1 MPTSTRLRGE
11 DGLTSLIIV
20 SQQGHVEVARL
31 LVDSGADIDK
41 GAKDGPT
48 PLYIASQEDRV
59 DVS

>member
-1 MPTSTRLRGE
+1 MGTPSSE
-11 DGLTSLIIV
+11 IV
-20 SQQGHVEVARL
+20 DANESKRANSRL

-41 GAKDGPT
+41 GAINGLT

>member
-1 MPTSTRLRGE
+1 M
-11 DGLTSLIIV
+11 IIV